1 MANPK
6 ITLIGNP
13 NSGKTTLYNRLANQ
27 NQKTG
32 NFSGVTVERRTT
44 KTTFL
49 DQEIE
54 LIDLPG
60 TYTLFSTALDEQV
73 VYAELLS
80 PKTRPDLA
88 IVVVDKT
95 ILRRSLFLL
104 TQVMDLG
111 IPCIV
116 AFSMVDSA
124 AKAGIEIDL
133 KKFTAST
140 GVQCVEINSR
150 TGYGIDALK
159 KLVLN
164 AEKKQPKEILN
175 DFIYES
181 LLRKPTNKRNA
192 YADFLNQTHCDVV
205 SGKAT
210 FCLDLHRQE
219 ILKRYDFIDELLS
232 YTGVER
238 KEKRVVKTPFWAD
251 KYILHNV
258 WGYVILLTI
267 LFVIFQAVYNFAAY
281 PMDWIDAGV
290 TAVNSW
296 LSTNLPEGP
305 LTSLLTEGIIAGIG
319 GVVIFIPQ
327 IAFLFIVLTIMEES
341 GYMARVIYLMD
352 SIMTKFGMSGRSIV
366 PLVSASACAIP
377 AIMSTRSIDNW
388 KERLITIMVTP
399 FISCSAR
406 LPVYAILIALAVPD
420 VSVLG
425 IFNLKGIVF
434 LGMYLLGVIAA
445 FLSALIM
452 KWIFKPQDSSFLMME
467 LPQYR
472 LPQLGKT
479 IGNTVDKCKTFVF
492 EAGKIILAI
501 SILLWVLASYGP
513 GNKMEIAAEQATI
526 EAKTKQL
533 SEEDSRRLIQSH
545 ALEAS
550 YAGHFGKAIEPAIK
564 PLGYDWKIGIAL
576 ITSFAARE
584 VFVGTL
590 ATIYSVGDE
599 EESSLVEKMRAQ
611 KWAGS
616 GLPVYTT
623 ATAVSLLVFYAF
635 AMQCMSTLA
644 IVKKETNS
652 WKWPAIQF
660 VYMTI
665 VAYASS
671 YVAYQLFS

>member
-1 MANPK
+1 MTNPK
-6 ITLIGNP
+6 IALLGNP
-13 NSGKTTLYNRLANQ
+13 NSGKTTLYNRLANE

-32 NFSGVTVERRTT
+32 NFSGVTVERRATTT
-44 KTTFL
+44 KFL
-49 DQEIE
+49 NREIE

-88 IVVVDKT
+88 VVVVDKT
-95 ILRRSLFLL
+95 LLRRSLFLL

-116 AFSMVDSA
+116 AFSMVDTA

-133 KKFTAST
+133 KKFTEST
-140 GVQCVEINSR
+140 GLKCVEINSR
-150 TGYGIDALK
+150 TGYGIEALK
-159 KLVLN
+159 KLVL
-164 AEKKQPKEILN
+164 KQDIKQPKEILN

-181 LLRKPTNKRNA
+181 LIRKPANKRDA
-192 YADFLNQTHCDVV
+192 YATFLNQTHCDVL
-205 SGKAT
+205 SGKAA

-219 ILKRYDFIDELLS
+219 ILKRYDFIDGLLS

-238 KEKRVVKTPFWAD
+238 EEKRVVRTPFWAD
-251 KYILHNV
+251 KYLLHNV

-267 LFVIFQAVYNFAAY
+267 LFLIFQAVYNFAAY

-290 TAVNSW
+290 AGVNSW
-296 LSTNLPEGP
+296 LVSILPEGP

-377 AIMSTRSIDNW
+377 AIMSTRAIDNW

-420 VSVLG
+420 VTVLG

-434 LGMYLLGVIAA
+434 LAMYLLGVLAA
-445 FLSALIM
+445 FISALIM
-452 KWIFKPQDSSFLMME
+452 KWVFKPQESSFLMME

-472 LPQLGKT
+472 FPQLGKT
-479 IGNTVDKCKTFVF
+479 IGNTVEKCQSFVF

-513 GNKMEIAAEQATI
+513 GNQMEQATKKAQI
-526 EAKTKQL
+526 EAEAKGL
-533 SEEDSRRLIQSH
+533 NEEESSRLIQSY

-599 EESSLVEKMRAQ
+599 EEAPLIEKMRSQ
-611 KWAGS
+611 KWAS
-616 GLPVYTT
+616 TGLPVYTT
-623 ATAVSLLVFYAF
+623 ATAISLLVFYAF

-660 VYMTI
+660 VYMTV

-671 YVAYQLFS
+671 FLAYQLFS

>member
-1 MANPK
+1 M
-6 ITLIGNP
+6 
-13 NSGKTTLYNRLANQ
+13 RM
-27 NQKTG
+27 
-32 NFSGVTVERRTT
+32 
-44 KTTFL
+44 
-49 DQEIE
+49 
-54 LIDLPG
+54 
-60 TYTLFSTALDEQV
+60 
-73 VYAELLS
+73 
-80 PKTRPDLA
+80 
-88 IVVVDKT
+88 
-95 ILRRSLFLL
+95 L
-104 TQVMDLG
+104 T
-111 IPCIV
+111 
-116 AFSMVDSA
+116 
-124 AKAGIEIDL
+124 
-133 KKFTAST
+133 
-140 GVQCVEINSR
+140 
-150 TGYGIDALK
+150 
-159 KLVLN
+159 
-164 AEKKQPKEILN
+164 
-175 DFIYES
+175 
-181 LLRKPTNKRNA
+181 
-192 YADFLNQTHCDVV
+192 FLNQTHCDVI
-205 SGKAT
+205 SGKAA

-219 ILKRYDFIDELLS
+219 ILKRYDFIDGLLG

-238 KEKRVVKTPFWAD
+238 EERRVVKTPFWAD
-251 KYILHNV
+251 KYLLHNV

-267 LFVIFQAVYNFAAY
+267 LFLIFQAVYNFAAY

-290 TAVNSW
+290 AGVNSW
-296 LSTNLPEGP
+296 LVSVLPEGP

-420 VSVLG
+420 VTVLG

-434 LGMYLLGVIAA
+434 LAMYLLGVLAA

-452 KWIFKPQDSSFLMME
+452 KWVFKPQDSSFLMME

-472 LPQLGKT
+472 FPQLGKT
-479 IGNTVDKCKTFVF
+479 IGNTVEKCQSFVF

-513 GNKMEIAAEQATI
+513 GNQIEQATQKAKI
-526 EAKTKQL
+526 EAKAKAL
-533 SEEDSRRLIQSH
+533 NEEESSKLIQSH

-599 EESSLVEKMRAQ
+599 EEAPLIEKMRSQ
-611 KWAGS
+611 KWAS
-616 GLPVYTT
+616 TGLPVYTT
-623 ATAVSLLVFYAF
+623 ATAISLLVFYAF

-660 VYMTI
+660 VYMTV

-671 YVAYQLFS
+671 FLVYQLFS